1 MYIYNY
7 IYYIYYTFSVEI
19 QEKGWRQ
26 KMNYQRLRNKDENED
41 HNSVIF
47 WSKKIYE
54 KMEILE
60 ERDLD
65 RTAGYPIRNY

>member
-1 MYIYNY
+1 
-7 IYYIYYTFSVEI
+7 
-19 QEKGWRQ
+19 
-26 KMNYQRLRNKDENED
+26 MNYQRQRNKDENED

-60 ERDLD
+60 EKKRKDLD